1 MILQLKA
8 LSKIYPSSEGV
19 EEVPVFTDLNL
30 NVEKGETVAVLG
42 RSGSGKSTLLSLIA
56 GLDSP
61 TSGEVKINEHSLGSM
76 NEKSLA
82 RFRVKNIGIIFQQFH
97 LMPHLTAVENVSL
110 PLELA
115 HDVNAKKKALE
126 VLEQIGLSPRKNH
139 FPYQLSGGECQRVA
153 IGRAL
158 VVEPSILLADEPTGN
173 LDEKTGDQLSHL
185 LFNLVE
191 SINMTLLLVSHNKSL
206 ANRCSRK
213 LTLQNGKLNDDLV

>member
-1 MILQLKA
+1 MILQLKS
-8 LSKIYPSSEGV
+8 LSKVYPSVEGT
-19 EEVPVFTDLNL
+19 EDIPVLTNLNL
-30 NVEKGETVAVLG
+30 DVTKGETVAVLG

-61 TSGEVKINEHSLGSM
+61 TSGEIVVNNQSLGSM

-82 RFRVKNIGIIFQQFH
+82 KFRVENVGIIFQQFH

-115 HDVNAKKKALE
+115 HNKNAKKKAAEILDE
-126 VLEQIGLSPRKNH
+126 IGLSHRKHH

-158 VVEPSILLADEPTGN
+158 VVEPAVLLADEPTGN
-173 LDEKTGDQLSHL
+173 LDEKTGDQLSQL
-185 LFNLVE
+185 LFSLVE
-191 SINMTLLLVSHNKSL
+191 SINMTLLLVSHNQSL
-206 ANRCSRK
+206 ANRCGRK
-213 LTLQNGKLNDDLV
+213 LTLKNGELTNVLA